1 MLFCIQNK
9 YFRRNNMTNAT
20 KRILEKKAQVEAKR
34 NIHDV
39 AAATVDNER
48 KNAEKQD
55 KEYSFAEANRDRMN
69 ALLAMQGINR
79 DDKNSIFAI

>member
-9 YFRRNNMTNAT
+9 HFRINNMTNLT
-20 KRILEKKAQVEAKR
+20 KRILEKKAQVEAKK

-48 KNAEKQD
+48 KIAKEQG
-55 KEYSFAEANRDRMN
+55 KEYSREEANRDRMN

-79 DDKNSIFAI
+79 ED

>member
-1 MLFCIQNK
+1 
-9 YFRRNNMTNAT
+9 MTNLT
-20 KRILEKKAQVEAKR
+20 KRILEKKAQVEAKK

-48 KNAEKQD
+48 KIAKEQG
-55 KEYSFAEANRDRMN
+55 KEYSREEANRDRMN

-79 DDKNSIFAI
+79 ED

>member
-9 YFRRNNMTNAT
+9 YFRRNNMTNLT
-20 KRILEKKAQVEAKR
+20 KRILEKKSQVEAKR

-48 KNAEKQD
+48 KIAKEQG
-55 KEYSFAEANRDRMN
+55 KEYSREEANRDRMN

-79 DDKNSIFAI
+79 ED

>member
-1 MLFCIQNK
+1 
-9 YFRRNNMTNAT
+9 MTNLT

-48 KNAEKQD
+48 KIAEKQNR
-55 KEYSFAEANRDRMN
+55 EY
-69 ALLAMQGINR
+69 
-79 DDKNSIFAI
+79 

>member
-9 YFRRNNMTNAT
+9 YFRRNNMTNLT
-20 KRILEKKAQVEAKR
+20 KRILEKKSQVEAKR

-48 KNAEKQD
+48 KIAKEQG
-55 KEYSFAEANRDRMN
+55 KEYSREEANRDRMN

-79 DDKNSIFAI
+79 EDYN

>member
-9 YFRRNNMTNAT
+9 YFRRNNMTNLT
-20 KRILEKKAQVEAKR
+20 KRILEKKSQVEAKR

-79 DDKNSIFAI
+79 ED

>member
-1 MLFCIQNK
+1 MLFCVQNK

-48 KNAEKQD
+48 KNAEKQG
-55 KEYSFAEANRDRMN
+55 KEYSREEANRDRMN

-79 DDKNSIFAI
+79 ED

>member
-1 MLFCIQNK
+1 
-9 YFRRNNMTNAT
+9 MTNAT

-48 KNAEKQD
+48 KIAKEQG
-55 KEYSFAEANRDRMN
+55 KEYSREEANRDRMN
-69 ALLAMQGINR
+69 ALLAMQGINHEY
-79 DDKNSIFAI
+79 N

>member
-1 MLFCIQNK
+1 MPNV
-9 YFRRNNMTNAT
+9 T

-48 KNAEKQD
+48 KMAEKQD
-55 KEYSFAEANRDRMN
+55 KKYSLEDANRDRMN

-79 DDKNSIFAI
+79 ED

>member
-1 MLFCIQNK
+1 
-9 YFRRNNMTNAT
+9 MTNVT
-20 KRILEKKAQVEAKR
+20 KRILEKKAQVEAKK

-48 KNAEKQD
+48 KIAKEQG
-55 KEYSFAEANRDRMN
+55 KEYSREEANRDRMN

-79 DDKNSIFAI
+79 ED

>member
-1 MLFCIQNK
+1 MLFRIQNK

-20 KRILEKKAQVEAKR
+20 KRILEKKAQVEAKK

-48 KNAEKQD
+48 KIA
-55 KEYSFAEANRDRMN
+55 KEQGKKYSFAEANRDRMD

-79 DDKNSIFAI
+79 ED

>member
-1 MLFCIQNK
+1 MLFCVQNK

-20 KRILEKKAQVEAKR
+20 KRILEKKAQVEAKK

-48 KNAEKQD
+48 KIAK
-55 KEYSFAEANRDRMN
+55 
-69 ALLAMQGINR
+69 
-79 DDKNSIFAI
+79 

>member
-9 YFRRNNMTNAT
+9 YFRRNNMTNLT
-20 KRILEKKAQVEAKR
+20 KRILEKKSQVEAKR

-48 KNAEKQD
+48 KIAKEQG
-55 KEYSFAEANRDRMN
+55 KEYSREEANRDRMN
-69 ALLAMQGINR
+69 ALLAMQGINHEY
-79 DDKNSIFAI
+79 N

>member
-1 MLFCIQNK
+1 MLFCVQNK
-9 YFRRNNMTNAT
+9 YFRRNNMNNAT

-79 DDKNSIFAI
+79 ED

>member
-9 YFRRNNMTNAT
+9 YFRRNNMTNLT
-20 KRILEKKAQVEAKR
+20 KRILEKKAQVEAKK

-48 KNAEKQD
+48 KIAKEQG
-55 KEYSFAEANRDRMN
+55 KEYSREDANRDRMN

-79 DDKNSIFAI
+79 EDYN

>member
-1 MLFCIQNK
+1 
-9 YFRRNNMTNAT
+9 MTNAT
-20 KRILEKKAQVEAKR
+20 KRILEKKAQVEAKK

-48 KNAEKQD
+48 KIAKEQG
-55 KEYSFAEANRDRMN
+55 KEYSREEANRDRMN

-79 DDKNSIFAI
+79 EDQNSIFAI

>member
-1 MLFCIQNK
+1 MLFCVQNE

-79 DDKNSIFAI
+79 ED

>member
-9 YFRRNNMTNAT
+9 HFRINNMTNLT
-20 KRILEKKAQVEAKR
+20 KRILEKKSQVEAKR

-48 KNAEKQD
+48 KIAKEQG
-55 KEYSFAEANRDRMN
+55 KEYSREEANRDRMN
-69 ALLAMQGINR
+69 ALLVMQGINR
-79 DDKNSIFAI
+79 ED

>member
-9 YFRRNNMTNAT
+9 YFRRNNMTDLT
-20 KRILEKKAQVEAKR
+20 KRILEKKSQVEAKR

-48 KNAEKQD
+48 KIAKEQG
-55 KEYSFAEANRDRMN
+55 KEYSREDANRDRMN
-69 ALLAMQGINR
+69 ALLAMQGINHDR
-79 DDKNSIFAI
+79 L

>member
-1 MLFCIQNK
+1 MLFCVQIK

-20 KRILEKKAQVEAKR
+20 KRILEKKAQVEAKK

-48 KNAEKQD
+48 KIAKEQG
-55 KEYSFAEANRDRMN
+55 KEYSREEANRDRMN

-79 DDKNSIFAI
+79 ED

>member
-1 MLFCIQNK
+1 MLFCVQNK

-39 AAATVDNER
+39 AAATVDN
-48 KNAEKQD
+48 
-55 KEYSFAEANRDRMN
+55 
-69 ALLAMQGINR
+69 
-79 DDKNSIFAI
+79 

>member
-9 YFRRNNMTNAT
+9 YFRRNNMTNLT
-20 KRILEKKAQVEAKR
+20 KRILEKKAQVEAKK

-48 KNAEKQD
+48 KIA
-55 KEYSFAEANRDRMN
+55 KEQGKKYSFAEANRDRMD

-79 DDKNSIFAI
+79 ED

>member
-1 MLFCIQNK
+1 
-9 YFRRNNMTNAT
+9 MTNAT
-20 KRILEKKAQVEAKR
+20 KRILEKKAQVEAKK

-48 KNAEKQD
+48 KIAKEQG
-55 KEYSFAEANRDRMN
+55 KEYSREDANRDRMN

-79 DDKNSIFAI
+79 ED

>member
-1 MLFCIQNK
+1 MILYILNK

-20 KRILEKKAQVEAKR
+20 KRILEKKAQVEAKK

-48 KNAEKQD
+48 KIAKEQG
-55 KEYSFAEANRDRMN
+55 KEYSREDATRDRMN

-79 DDKNSIFAI
+79 ED

>member
-9 YFRRNNMTNAT
+9 YFRRNNMTNLT
-20 KRILEKKAQVEAKR
+20 KRILEKKSQVEAKR

-48 KNAEKQD
+48 KIAKEQG
-55 KEYSFAEANRDRMN
+55 KEYSREEANRDRMN
-69 ALLAMQGINR
+69 ALLAMPVINR
-79 DDKNSIFAI
+79 EYN